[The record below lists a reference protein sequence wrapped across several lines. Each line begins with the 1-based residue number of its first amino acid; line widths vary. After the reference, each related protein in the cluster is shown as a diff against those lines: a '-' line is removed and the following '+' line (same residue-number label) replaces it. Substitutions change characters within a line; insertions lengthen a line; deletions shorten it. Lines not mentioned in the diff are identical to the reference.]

1 MLKKLLPFVL
11 MMVSTQMV
19 GAADHENAIDY
30 PTTASAVSFK
40 SVTELAFT
48 QPTQTISYGDDILQ
62 FGLLW
67 QPSAGVKKQPLI
79 VMIHGG
85 CWLNAFGVDHALAAA
100 TALAQK
106 GHPVYALEYRR
117 TGDEGGGWP
126 GSFDDIKSALNQ
138 INALQQFNV
147 NTGEIILMGHSAGGH
162 LALLAASELSHINFK
177 HVIGL
182 AAITD
187 VSSYAKGENSCQKA
201 APLFMGG
208 KPEEAA
214 EAYRQASLNT
224 NFLPNTT
231 ILLQGDAD
239 KIVPI
244 SQSELH
250 QIKVK
255 LLNEAGHFDWI
266 HPGTAAFDS
275 LLKLL
280 SDSKNE

>member
-1 MLKKLLPFVL
+1 

-19 GAADHENAIDY
+19 DAADDENAISY
-30 PTTASAVSFK
+30 PATPPAVSFK

-67 QPSAGVKKQPLI
+67 QPLVGVKKQPLI

-100 TALAQK
+100 TALSEK

-147 NTGEIILMGHSAGGH
+147 NTDEIILMGHSAGGH
-162 LALLAASELSHINFK
+162 LALLAAAELDQINFK
-177 HVIGL
+177 QVIGL

-187 VSSYAKGENSCQKA
+187 VSTYARGKNSCQKA
-201 APLFMGG
+201 APRFMGG
-208 KPEEAA
+208 MPEEVA
-214 EAYRQASLNT
+214 EAYQQASLHANL
-224 NFLPNTT
+224 LPNTT

-239 KIVPI
+239 KIVPM
-244 SQSELH
+244 SQSELN
-250 QIKVK
+250 QVKVK
-255 LLNEAGHFDWI
+255 LLKEAGHFDWI
-266 HPGTAAFDS
+266 HPGTTAFDT
-275 LLKLL
+275 LLKQLRV
-280 SDSKNE
+280 SQNE